1 VAAESSSSQMSVDFW
16 QVDSGKEDIWSKLK
30 VIEIFEITN
39 ILLMVYECEDR
50 SSFDSLDQVYKEFK
64 ENNTVGAYK
73 MLISVVSPNV

>member
-1 VAAESSSSQMSVDFW
+1 MSVDFW

-30 VIEIFEITN
+30 VIEIFEVTN
-39 ILLMVYECEDR
+39 VLMMVYDCEDR
-50 SSFDSLDQVYKEFK
+50 NSFESLDLLYKEFK